1 MPALPEPLP
10 EPVAPVLPMGNDP
23 ARAAADRLLGQELR
37 RCREARGLTLRQVA
51 PVIRGSVSKISRL
64 ERGESPPKPRDVRDL
79 ARYYGVDAEELRAIE
94 RLLEHAQ
101 DSEWYEQFS
110 DVTPDF
116 LRRLIQLEGDSEEIC
131 VYENLVVPG
140 ILQTRDYARFMVRA
154 VMPGADPDEV
164 ERVVELRTERQLRLM
179 DSPLPRVTALLEEG
193 VLHRRCG
200 NAAVMHEQLNHLLR
214 AGDTDKVSIRILRM
228 TREYGATPPYP
239 ITHLKFRDGE
249 HAELAYVEHINGANY
264 VTRPRAL
271 DDYRNALSNL
281 RNAAAS
287 KDESVELIL
296 EAKRQFGDG
305 SEGSAG

>member
-1 MPALPEPLP
+1 MSALREPLP
-10 EPVAPVLPMGNDP
+10 EPVAPVLPLGRETS
-23 ARAAADRLLGQELR
+23 RAAADRLLGQELR

-51 PVIRGSVSKISRL
+51 PVVRGSVSKISRM

-79 ARYYGVDAEELRAIE
+79 ARFYGVDADGMRALE
-94 RLLEHAQ
+94 RLLEHAR

-116 LRRLIQLEGDSEEIC
+116 LKRLIQLEGDAEEIC

-140 ILQTRDYARFMVRA
+140 ILQTREYARHMVRA
-154 VMPGADPDEV
+154 VMPSADPEEV

-179 DSPLPRVTALLEEG
+179 DGPLPRVTALLEEG

-200 NAAVMHEQLNHLLR
+200 NAAVMHEQLTHLLR
-214 AGDTDKVSIRILRM
+214 AGETEKVSIRILKM

-249 HAELAYVEHINGANY
+249 HAELAYVEHVNGANY

-281 RNAAAS
+281 RHAAAS
-287 KDESVELIL
+287 KDESVFLIR
-296 EAKRQFGDG
+296 EAERQF
-305 SEGSAG
+305 SH